1 MVFLGWICLLVVN
14 QLFYHRA
21 PMFLFVQEDLG
32 WVIQRI
38 QSNSVLSSFFFFPY
52 ILTLPLTAWKLQ
64 LCSGTGKESSQILP
78 CWHCWTRS
86 ERRKP
91 YTHAGLNLAADE
103 KVGQSILVCSV
114 CIAVVSWCSHWGG
127 STGYSLLTPL
137 FALQCQGTVTF
148 CSLLVKD
155 VIRAHLVGKAITVSS
170 CRRLLLSLSA

>member
-1 MVFLGWICLLVVN
+1 MVFLGWICLLAVN

-38 QSNSVLSSFFFFPY
+38 QSNSVLSSFFFFSP
-52 ILTLPLTAWKLQ
+52 IFLTLPLTAWKLQ

-91 YTHAGLNLAADE
+91 YAHAGLNLAADE

-114 CIAVVSWCSHWGG
+114 CI

-155 VIRAHLVGKAITVSS
+155 VIRPHLVGKAITVSS